1 MITLIVSRPGMN
13 AYNFDNSEAFWE
25 EIKKLVTRVR
35 YDEENSIFQGA
46 EIVGSFST

>member
-1 MITLIVSRPGMN
+1 MN